1 MIEIFNDWDLLKVKN
16 SDSKLVVID
25 KVNQTVSIDDF
36 SIDYPGEYEKS
47 WILSEVCQYD
57 EKLFYNVHVE
67 WKLITILFKEV
78 NEINEKLLSFF
89 GDVDVLLTTW
99 TKWMKKIV
107 ENIESRVVIPF
118 WEAKDLLL
126 NDLWQHKEEINNF
139 KLKNEMWVEN
149 TEYVNLV

>member
-1 MIEIFNDWDLLKVKN
+1 MRFIKSKN

-25 KVNQTVSIDDF
+25 KVNQTALLMIF
-36 SIDYPGEYEKS
+36 SIDYPGDRKIMNFIRS
-47 WILSEVCQYD
+47 LQYD

-99 TKWMKKIV
+99 
-107 ENIESRVVIPF
+107 N
-118 WEAKDLLL
+118 
-126 NDLWQHKEEINNF
+126 
-139 KLKNEMWVEN
+139 
-149 TEYVNLV
+149 